1 MKRCL
6 ARWPLFRSRITH
18 EEERATQ
25 VQVEDHQR
33 GFCDDDKVSMLRLRL
48 DLCRDRRLD
57 LCRDR
62 RLDLCRHRR
71 LDLRLDLHRD
81 LRVD

>member
-1 MKRCL
+1 M
-6 ARWPLFRSRITH
+6 
-18 EEERATQ
+18 Q
-25 VQVEDHQR
+25 VDDHQR

-57 LCRDR
+57 LGLVVLMLR
-62 RLDLCRHRR
+62 
-71 LDLRLDLHRD
+71 LRLDLHRD